1 MEPRQNLKI
10 NWSDKILA
18 ECIGEEPPPCQAACT
33 HCLHTIAECRPQIK
47 TRSLYEVILEM
58 GLPPEFKPGTPG
70 VFNIHD
76 ACGARQAPDLQEAVA
91 AW

>member
-1 MEPRQNLKI
+1 
-10 NWSDKILA
+10 
-18 ECIGEEPPPCQAACT
+18 
-33 HCLHTIAECRPQIK
+33 
-47 TRSLYEVILEM
+47 VILEM